1 MRAKFLAASFFALG
15 LLFQPAAAEAS
26 VVQLPLNGNVVL
38 VSSGG
43 FLTVGINDIQI
54 SEFPTFDLSN
64 FGEFTFAYAL
74 IQANFNIL
82 DATGS
87 SINSLSGSNSLFL
100 EFDNCPFCPHPVV
113 PHQLTYLLP
122 VGQFELDI
130 TSSSEGHSNSGSTVQ
145 IGYGIFASSD
155 AVAAIPEP
163 STWAM
168 LLIGFAG
175 VGFVAYQ
182 RRRASSM
189 SSAAAIACG
198 SAARRSHRDAA
209 GIESRQARAGTDAAL
224 QARQGIQGHSIAATG
239 SSR

>member
-1 MRAKFLAASFFALG
+1 MRAKFLAASFFAFG
-15 LLFQPAAAEAS
+15 LLFQTATNAS
-26 VVQLPLNGNVVL
+26 VVQLPLNGSVLL

-43 FLTVGINDIQI
+43 PLTVGINDIQI
-54 SEFPTFDLSN
+54 SGFPTFDLSN
-64 FGEFTFAYAL
+64 LGQFTFAFAL

-82 DATGS
+82 DATGT
-87 SINSLSGSNSLFL
+87 SINSGLGTNSLFL
-100 EFDNCPFCPHPVV
+100 EFDNCPFCSHPVV

-122 VGQFELDI
+122 VGRFELDI

-175 VGFVAYQ
+175 IGFAAYRK
-182 RRRASSM
+182 RRVSAALRQKSM
-189 SSAAAIACG
+189 SAW
-198 SAARRSHRDAA
+198 
-209 GIESRQARAGTDAAL
+209 
-224 QARQGIQGHSIAATG
+224 
-239 SSR
+239 

>member
-1 MRAKFLAASFFALG
+1 MRTKFLAAPFFALG
-15 LLFQPAAAEAS
+15 LFVQSAEAS
-26 VVQLPLNGNVVL
+26 VFQLPLDASVVL
-38 VSSGG
+38 ESSGG
-43 FLTVGINDIQI
+43 PLTVGINDIQI
-54 SEFPTFDLSN
+54 AGFPTFDLSN
-64 FGEFTFAYAL
+64 SGEFTFAYAL

-87 SINSLSGSNSLFL
+87 SINSLSGSNSLSL

-155 AVAAIPEP
+155 AVAAVPEP

-175 VGFVAYQ
+175 MAFAAHWKRRHHGRTPIEVSIVAW
-182 RRRASSM
+182 
-189 SSAAAIACG
+189 
-198 SAARRSHRDAA
+198 HELKFDA
-209 GIESRQARAGTDAAL
+209 
-224 QARQGIQGHSIAATG
+224 
-239 SSR
+239 